1 MDGECRTYG
10 RDEKSCRIFG
20 GKSEGKKP
28 LRRPWRR
35 WENVKT
41 NIKMEGA
48 KMWIGFRWL
57 RVWFS
62 GRLLRTR

>member
-1 MDGECRTYG
+1 
-10 RDEKSCRIFG
+10 
-20 GKSEGKKP
+20 
-28 LRRPWRR
+28 
-35 WENVKT
+35 
-41 NIKMEGA
+41 MEGA